1 MRYFTEEMGQSK
13 PVLLAITSL
22 GNSSYPMNILLIGYY
37 GKRNI
42 GDDLFVRQL
51 THYLAQ
57 RDDVETIFLLCQEAY
72 YPPISSKVHYLP
84 SEKLSKFKKL
94 EIILKSDCIAW
105 GGGTL
110 NISGKPTSLLR
121 LQTLAKMLR
130 KQFCFLGIGLEGAE
144 SGNRTVARLFERAS
158 LLYLRDRPS
167 YDFAVQCLNNASQV
181 CLGGDLAF
189 LDLAFYQNFIKS
201 PATQSD
207 RLKHVAFC
215 GKFWWG
221 EGRAEFYATY
231 LNALIEAHQTMI
243 HLLPGHMGT
252 ERNDNKFHQLLQ
264 KFLPKEH
271 CQIHEWQQPEEFLTI
286 LSQMDCAISNRL
298 HSVIAADLLG
308 VANLGIGSQHSK
320 IGHYVTKSGMVPE
333 LRIADLMEPLPLD
346 RLEALVNQYQRPA
359 AFITHESQA
368 AQANLDKVFAYSPSR
383 GTPKNRASSA
393 P

>member
-1 MRYFTEEMGQSK
+1 
-13 PVLLAITSL
+13 
-22 GNSSYPMNILLIGYY
+22 MNILLIGYY

-51 THYLAQ
+51 THHLAQ
-57 RDDVETIFLLCQEAY
+57 QDHVESIFVFCQEAY

-84 SEKLSKFKKL
+84 SETLSKFKKI
-94 EIILKSDCIAW
+94 EILLKTDCIAW

-121 LQTLAKMLR
+121 LQTLAKALR
-130 KQFCFLGIGLEGAE
+130 KQFCFLGIGLEGTE
-144 SGNRTVARLFERAS
+144 SGSPAVARLFERSS
-158 LLYLRDRPS
+158 LLYLRDRHS
-167 YDFAVQCLNNASQV
+167 YDFATQRLPGAHQL

-189 LDLAFYQNFIKS
+189 LDLSLYENFVKS
-201 PATQSD
+201 SAVKVD
-207 RLKHVAFC
+207 RLKHLAFC

-221 EGRAEFYATY
+221 EGRAEFYANY
-231 LNALIEAHQTMI
+231 LNTLIEAHQTMI

-264 KFLPKEH
+264 KYLPASH

-286 LSQMDCAISNRL
+286 LSQMDCCISNRL
-298 HSVIAADLLG
+298 HSLIAADLLG
-308 VANLGIGSQHSK
+308 VPNLGIGNHHSK
-320 IGHYVTKSGMVPE
+320 IGHYVMKSGMVPD
-333 LRIADLMEPLPLD
+333 LRIADLMEPLPID

-359 AFITHESQA
+359 AFITSESKT
-368 AQANLDKVFAYSPSR
+368 AQINLHKLFTYNPSR